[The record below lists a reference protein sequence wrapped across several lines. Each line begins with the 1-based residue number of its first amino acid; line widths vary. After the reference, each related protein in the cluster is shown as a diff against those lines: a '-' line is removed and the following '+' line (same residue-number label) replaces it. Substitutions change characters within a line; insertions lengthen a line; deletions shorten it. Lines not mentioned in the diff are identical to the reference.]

1 MVRHRAGDRAD
12 AVGVGGARPG
22 YRSPMSDIEFDDP
35 ETATEELRNAAA
47 TPSEEDTPDAN
58 VTGFDDDAVSI
69 ERDPA
74 DRADADDRHVEAP
87 DDDMSP
93 GVDLTQGAWGS
104 VEPNE
109 PA

>member
-1 MVRHRAGDRAD
+1 
-12 AVGVGGARPG
+12 
-22 YRSPMSDIEFDDP
+22 MSDIEFDDP

-74 DRADADDRHVEAP
+74 DRADADERHVEVP
-87 DDDMSP
+87 DDELSP
-93 GVDLTQGAWGS
+93 GADLTEGAWGS